1 MLDFEL
7 EIEKMQLIN
16 IKNLELNSYK
26 IDEKIKKSIILYN
39 TAIGEMKKNDL
50 DLAIDDLKKALSYN
64 KSFFEASKFIGL
76 CYINIGEYRNAKR
89 IFKKLAKNEMF
100 KELAKEYLEN
110 IEFKQIISK
119 TSGDILEVNYTYN
132 EAINRKRTPV
142 KGIILALS
150 ILVIV
155 ITGVYINYF
164 NPLNIKEV
172 LGKFQYGNEA
182 IVSDEKDNENLD
194 ENNSSLES
202 PKDDFTYE
210 KNEISA
216 KDLTGTRP
224 DVDGNQDENNSINMI
239 SEAETYF
246 NNGDYE
252 KSVNILISM
261 KNTNLDNETKLKFDR
276 LWQDI
281 STSKVWNIYNDGNQ
295 LYKKGN
301 YEEALPKIKIASE
314 INPDLDIMPW
324 ATFQVGM
331 CYKEIRDYENAL
343 IYFHKVIDNYPKS
356 TYVSN
361 AKMMI
366 SQIEY

>member
-1 MLDFEL
+1 
-7 EIEKMQLIN
+7 MQPIN
-16 IKNLELNSYK
+16 IKNFEFTSYK

-50 DLAIDDLKKALSYN
+50 GLAIDDLKKALSYN

-76 CYINIGEYRNAKR
+76 CYVNIGEYRKAKR

-119 TSGDILEVNYTYN
+119 TSGDIVEVNYIYN

-150 ILVIV
+150 IIVIV
-155 ITGVYINYF
+155 IGGVYINYF
-164 NPLNIKEV
+164 NQLNIKEV
-172 LGKFQYGNEA
+172 LGKFQYSNKA
-182 IVSDEKDNENLD
+182 IASDEKDNEN
-194 ENNSSLES
+194 NSSPES
-202 PKDDFTYE
+202 EKKDFTYE
-210 KNEISA
+210 ENETPT
-216 KDLTGTRP
+216 KDLDSTKSN
-224 DVDGNQDENNSINMI
+224 VNGNKDENDTMNMI

-246 NNGDYE
+246 NDEDYE
-252 KSVNILISM
+252 KSASILISM
-261 KNTNLDNETKLKFDR
+261 RNMNLDNETKLKFDR

-331 CYKEIRDYENAL
+331 CYKETRDYENAL

-366 SQIEY
+366 SQIGN

>member
-1 MLDFEL
+1 MLDFDL
-7 EIEKMQLIN
+7 EIEKMQPIN
-16 IKNLELNSYK
+16 IKNFEFTSYK

-39 TAIGEMKKNDL
+39 TAIGEMKKNKL
-50 DLAIDDLKKALSYN
+50 NLAIDDLKKALSYN

-76 CYINIGEYRNAKR
+76 CYINIGEYRKAKK

-110 IEFKQIISK
+110 IEFKQIVSK
-119 TSGDILEVNYTYN
+119 TSGDIVEVNHIYN
-132 EAINRKRTPV
+132 EAINKKSTPI

-150 ILVIV
+150 IIV
-155 ITGVYINYF
+155 IAIAGVYIDYF
-164 NPLNIKEV
+164 NPLNIKEA

-182 IVSDEKDNENLD
+182 ISSDEKDNENLD
-194 ENNSSLES
+194 ENNSSPES
-202 PKDDFTYE
+202 EKKDSTYE
-210 KNEISA
+210 KNEIPT
-216 KDLTGTRP
+216 KDLDSTKSN
-224 DVDGNQDENNSINMI
+224 VNGNKDENNTINMI

-246 NNGDYE
+246 NDGDYE
-252 KSVNILISM
+252 KSANILISIRNM
-261 KNTNLDNETKLKFDR
+261 NLDNETKLKFDR

-281 STSKVWNIYNDGNQ
+281 STSKVWSIYNDGNQ

-314 INPDLDIMPW
+314 INPDLDIIPW

-331 CYKEIRDYENAL
+331 CYKETKDYGNAL

-366 SQIEY
+366 SQIGN